1 MTHDD
6 EQSLFARLKQHHIYR
21 TVAVYAVIAWVIV
34 QAASIVFP
42 SFGLPNAAVRLL
54 ILVLALLFP
63 VVLVAAWLFIAP
75 ADSRK
80 RGRWQRLH
88 WKFGALISLTVLVL
102 VVLSGWYIWSAE
114 EPAVNA
120 ESAVAQQTAA
130 PAFRPAPDS
139 IAVLPF
145 ANLGGDPE
153 QQYFSDGITE
163 ELTNA
168 LGKIPAL
175 QVIAWGTASGY
186 RDSKQAVG
194 EIGKALNVASLLH
207 GSVWRQGDRVRVTAE
222 LVNAVT
228 GYQLWSAHYDAELKD
243 LFSVQDRISS
253 AIAGALQIKFSGLR
267 KAAATANPQAH
278 ELVLKG
284 LAAMNRGSTDAYEE
298 AQQYFTQ
305 AAALD
310 PAYADAYG
318 WLAHTYIVLSDSS
331 TLPLKTA
338 LARASEAADKALA
351 LDPDN
356 VPALVAQGTV
366 YALMDRIDEA
376 QAAYRRALELDPS
389 DAAAHADYGLILPLK
404 QSLAQTRAAVRL
416 NPGSAVAQNNL
427 ATIYVDLDQY
437 AQAIAPLQAVVR
449 LAPNLVGT
457 AFNLAFVHQQ
467 LHQDAQMVGAFDR
480 VRPDNDLDRQLVA
493 AGRLAYRSLLKPD
506 LGKQALAAIAS
517 LPIKTLSPDQQSHVI
532 QMQLALGRT
541 DDALRLLASNCAAS
555 PFGCADLAINPVY
568 RPLRGNAEFERL
580 AKRYTTM
587 SLD

>member
-1 MTHDD
+1 MAPDAPG
-6 EQSLFARLKQHHIYR
+6 LFARLKQHHIYR

-54 ILVLALLFP
+54 ILILVLLFP
-63 VVLVAAWLFIAP
+63 VVLIAAWLLIAP

-102 VVLSGWYIWSAE
+102 VVVSGWYIWSAE

-120 ESAVAQQTAA
+120 KTAVAQQTAA
-130 PAFRPAPDS
+130 PAFRPAPNS
-139 IAVLPF
+139 IVVLPF
-145 ANLGGDPE
+145 ANLGGNPE

-168 LGKIPAL
+168 LGKIPVL
-175 QVIAWGTASGY
+175 QVISWGTASGY
-186 RDSKQAVG
+186 RASKEKVTD
-194 EIGKALNVASLLH
+194 IGKALNVASLLH
-207 GSVWRQGDRVRVTAE
+207 GSIWRQGDRVRVTAE
-222 LVNAVT
+222 LVNTVT
-228 GYQLWSAHYDAELKD
+228 GYQIWASHYDAELKD

-267 KAAATANPQAH
+267 KAAATTNPRAH

-298 AQQYFTQ
+298 AQKYFSQ

-356 VPALVAQGTV
+356 VPALVAQGAV
-366 YALMDRIDEA
+366 YALTDRIDDA
-376 QAAYRRALELDPS
+376 KAAYRRALELDPS
-389 DAAAHADYGLILPLK
+389 DAAAHVNYGLILPLK
-404 QSLAQTRAAVRL
+404 QSLAQTQAAVRL
-416 NPGSAVAQNNL
+416 NPASAVGQGNL
-427 ATIYVDLDQY
+427 ATIYVDLEEY
-437 AQAIAPLQAVVR
+437 AQAIAPLQAVSR
-449 LAPNLVGT
+449 LEPNLIGT
-457 AFNLAFVHQQ
+457 AFNLAFVHRQ
-467 LHQDAQMVGAFDR
+467 LHQNSQMVNAFDL
-480 VRPDNDLDRQLVA
+480 VRPGNDDDRQLVA
-493 AGRLAYRSLLKPD
+493 AGKLTYRSLLDPG
-506 LGKQALAAIAS
+506 LRKQALAAVAR
-517 LPIKTLSPDQQSHVI
+517 LPVAKLSPDQQSHVI
-532 QMQLALGRT
+532 QMQLALGRNE
-541 DDALRLLASNCAAS
+541 DALSLLASNCAES
-555 PFGCADLAINPVY
+555 PFGCADLAINPIY
-568 RPLRGNAEFERL
+568 
-580 AKRYTTM
+580 
-587 SLD
+587 